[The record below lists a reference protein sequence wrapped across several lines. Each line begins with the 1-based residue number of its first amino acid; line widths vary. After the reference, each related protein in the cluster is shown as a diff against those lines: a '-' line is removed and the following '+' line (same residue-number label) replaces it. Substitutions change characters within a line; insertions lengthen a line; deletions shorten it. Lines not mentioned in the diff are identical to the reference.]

1 MLPPPKFWACI
12 KTPVA
17 IIIAVRAGKQE
28 ISMNNDYQDVKILVI
43 DDEPHVLEL
52 LYEILERRGFDVYPA
67 ADGEEGVEIFKK
79 EKPIVV
85 LTDINMPKVT
95 GIEILKFVK
104 KVSPITQVIMISG
117 FGTTDDVIEALRLG
131 ACDYLMKPFN
141 IGLLIHTV
149 IRSVERYELI
159 MERISRHETLE
170 KEVRE
175 RTAALTN
182 TFHETIKAL
191 GLLTEK
197 RDPYTAGHQ
206 NRVALLAMGIGKKL
220 GLTPKELEVIHVAS
234 LLHDIGKVAVPVEL
248 LTKPTQLSSIE
259 AELIKSHPQAGYEII
274 KDIPFNESLGKDVS
288 IIVLQ
293 HHERLDGTGYPRGLK
308 SEELELESK
317 ILSVSDVVE
326 AMSSHRPYRAA
337 LDINSAKAEI
347 VSGSGRIY
355 SADCVDACL
364 QLIEDNENDN
374 GRLFEALA
382 QVI

>member
-1 MLPPPKFWACI
+1 M
-12 KTPVA
+12 TH
-17 IIIAVRAGKQE
+17 
-28 ISMNNDYQDVKILVI
+28 DYQNVKILVI

-52 LYEILERRGFDVYPA
+52 LYEILQRRGFDVYPA
-67 ADGEEGVEIFKK
+67 ADGEEGIEIFKK
-79 EKPIVV
+79 ENPIVV
-85 LTDINMPKVT
+85 LTDINMPKAT

-104 KVSPITQVIMISG
+104 KVSPITQVVMISG

-159 MERISRHETLE
+159 MERISRQETLE

-182 TFHETIKAL
+182 TFHETVKAL

-206 NRVALLAMGIGKKL
+206 NRVALLAMGIGRKL

-259 AELIKSHPQAGYEII
+259 AQLIKSHPQAGYEII
-274 KDIPFNESLGKDVS
+274 KDIPFSQSLGKDVS

-337 LDINSAKAEI
+337 LDIQAAKAEI
-347 VSGSGRIY
+347 SSGSGRIY
-355 SADCVDACL
+355 SAECVDACL
-364 QLIEDNENDN
+364 QLIEENENDDR
-374 GRLFEALA
+374 RLFEVLA
-382 QVI
+382 QVG

>member
-1 MLPPPKFWACI
+1 MSEDF
-12 KTPVA
+12 
-17 IIIAVRAGKQE
+17 R
-28 ISMNNDYQDVKILVI
+28 NVKVLVV
-43 DDEPHVLEL
+43 DDEQPILEL
-52 LYEILERRGFDVYPA
+52 LCEVLERRGFDVYPA
-67 ADGEEGVEIFKK
+67 SDGEQGIEIFKR
-79 EKPIVV
+79 ENPTVV
-85 LTDINMPKVT
+85 LTDIKLPRAS

-117 FGTTDDVIEALRLG
+117 YGTTDDVIKALRLG

-141 IGLLIHTV
+141 VGILVHTV

-159 MERISRHETLE
+159 MERISRQETLE

-182 TFHETIKAL
+182 TFHETVKAL

-206 NRVALLAMGIGKKL
+206 NRVALLAMGIGRKL
-220 GLTPKELEVIHVAS
+220 GLTPKELDVIQVAS

-248 LTKPTQLSSIE
+248 LTKPTKLSLPE
-259 AELIKSHPQAGYEII
+259 AELIKSHPQAGYDII
-274 KDIPFNESLGKDVS
+274 KDIPFVDSLGKDVS

-293 HHERLDGTGYPRGLK
+293 HHERLDGSGYPRGLK

-337 LDINSAKAEI
+337 MDMESAKAEI
-347 VSGSGRIY
+347 AEGSGKIY
-355 SADCVDACL
+355 SPECVDACL
-364 QLIEDNENDN
+364 LLIEEHKDNN
-374 GRLFEALA
+374 GELFGYLA
-382 QVI
+382 QYSRRIHENL

>member
-1 MLPPPKFWACI
+1 
-12 KTPVA
+12 
-17 IIIAVRAGKQE
+17 
-28 ISMNNDYQDVKILVI
+28 
-43 DDEPHVLEL
+43 
-52 LYEILERRGFDVYPA
+52 
-67 ADGEEGVEIFKK
+67 
-79 EKPIVV
+79 
-85 LTDINMPKVT
+85 
-95 GIEILKFVK
+95 
-104 KVSPITQVIMISG
+104 
-117 FGTTDDVIEALRLG
+117 
-131 ACDYLMKPFN
+131 
-141 IGLLIHTV
+141 
-149 IRSVERYELI
+149 
-159 MERISRHETLE
+159 MERISRQEPLD
-170 KEVRE
+170 KEGRD

-182 TFHETIKAL
+182 TFHETVKAL

-206 NRVALLAMGIGKKL
+206 NRVALLAMGIGRKL

-259 AELIKSHPQAGYEII
+259 AQLIKSHPQAGYEII
-274 KDIPFNESLGKDVS
+274 KDIPFNQSLGKDVS

-337 LDINSAKAEI
+337 LDIKSAMAEI
-347 VSGSGRIY
+347 SSGSGNIY

-364 QLIEDNENDN
+364 QLIEDNGNDN
-374 GRLFEALA
+374 GKLFDALA
-382 QVI
+382 QIG